1 MARYL
6 FFNPQKEHKMTK
18 KPDIIDQEIELALN
32 LLINSIKL
40 HQEKHKEEI
49 IDELVMTTHS
59 IRDYFKSANNN

>member
-1 MARYL
+1 
-6 FFNPQKEHKMTK
+6 MTK
-18 KPDIIDQEIELALN
+18 KPDILDKEIDLALN

-59 IRDYFKSANNN
+59 IRDYFKSSNNN